1 MADDTLDDLD
11 EDMEDILGDASL
23 DDFDPDDDD
32 PDQGAADEDL
42 TDDDADDPD
51 GEKTSEN
58 KILSRLKEKIPAKLR
73 TKKAMIILGA
83 ACLLFILLTAGL
95 IFIVFGGEEEPDQ
108 IPPVDQAGIESGTI
122 QEQEIIFEDIVE
134 LAPFERISLKTSSTM
149 GLISL
154 TLALE
159 LTDYRYRKQIYA
171 MEVRLRQIVETQVA
185 EMTWL
190 ELRNPEGKIRL
201 KYDLINRMN
210 SLFPKTTVRNIY
222 FTYFI
227 MQ

>member
-11 EDMEDILGDASL
+11 EDMEDILGDDSL
-23 DDFDPDDDD
+23 EDFDPEDDPGRDTADDNLDDDD
-32 PDQGAADEDL
+32 
-42 TDDDADDPD
+42 T
-51 GEKTSEN
+51 GEKTSEK
-58 KILSRLKEKIPAKLR
+58 KILGSLKEKIPAKLR
-73 TKKAMIILGA
+73 TKKAVIILGA
-83 ACLLFILLTAGL
+83 AFLLLILLTAGL
-95 IFIVFGGEEEPDQ
+95 MFIVLGGEEEPDQ
-108 IPPVDQAGIESGTI
+108 IPPVDQAGIESDAT
-122 QEQEIIFEDIVE
+122 QEQEVIFKDIVE
-134 LAPFERISLKTSSTM
+134 MAPFERIPLKTSSTM

-210 SLFPKTTVRNIY
+210 SLFPKTTVRHIY